1 METHEPYQQFAQNI
15 LNVYH
20 ENSKYTA
27 LGLSLAAGHPTPEEI
42 AQPPLPTA
50 PFTRLP
56 HVDVRQPLNVT
67 LQEAI
72 HRRHTVREYSAQ
84 SMTPAQLAQ
93 FLAYSVA
100 AQRRGHQAP
109 IFADEPNLIQSFLHY
124 YMFLWGVEDLTPGT
138 YYYDPARQGVVQL
151 SAGPSREETLGAIF
165 QREFTT
171 GTGIL
176 LLAGDL
182 QAATAVYGLRGYR
195 YLLMEAGK
203 FGEAAYLVGAALGIG
218 VSGNGGLHEK
228 FVHKFTQLDESQRDV
243 IWTIPFGLRLPR
255 PNA

>member
-1 METHEPYQQFAQNI
+1 MKTQTHYQQFTQNI
-15 LNVYH
+15 LNIYH

-27 LGLSLAAGHPTPEEI
+27 LGLSLAAPQTNPKQIE
-42 AQPPLPTA
+42 QPPLPVE
-50 PFTRLP
+50 PFTQLP
-56 HVDVRQPLNVT
+56 PVDVRQPLNVS

-72 HRRHTVREYSAQ
+72 HRRHTVREYSPQ
-84 SMTPAQLAQ
+84 SMTPSQLAQ

-100 AQRRGHQAP
+100 AQRRGHQAQ

-124 YMFLWGVEDLTPGT
+124 YMFLWGVDSLTPGS
-138 YYYDPARQGVVQL
+138 YYYDPVRQGLVHL
-151 SAGPSREETLGAIF
+151 NNGPSREETLGSIF

-171 GTGIL
+171 GTGII

-195 YLLMEAGK
+195 YLLLEAGK

-228 FVHKFTQLDESQRDV
+228 FIHKYTQLDESQRDV
-243 IWTIPFGLRLPR
+243 IWTIPFGLRLPK